1 MVHWAYTII
10 SLVVFYIIG
19 GLAAALTATTIWP
32 ELYPWVGILCAV
44 IYAVTITVVLNWAS
58 SLGTPVGGM
67 DADRQL

>member
-19 GLAAALTATTIWP
+19 GLSAALTATMIWP
-32 ELYPWVGILCAV
+32 GLYPWAGILCAV

-58 SLGTPVGGM
+58 SLSVTTGGM